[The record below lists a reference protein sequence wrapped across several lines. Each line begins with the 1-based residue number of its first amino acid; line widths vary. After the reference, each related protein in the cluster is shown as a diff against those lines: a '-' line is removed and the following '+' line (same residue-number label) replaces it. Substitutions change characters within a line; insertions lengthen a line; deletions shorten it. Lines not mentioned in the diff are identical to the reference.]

1 MTGIDR
7 EAIFVLA
14 FGWFVALAV
23 TLSGGGGRTSALH
36 PGSVEQR
43 PEDDSDLMHGQF
55 GR

>member
-23 TLSGGGGRTSALH
+23 TLS
-36 PGSVEQR
+36 
-43 PEDDSDLMHGQF
+43 
-55 GR
+55 